1 MQLAT
6 GTITLVGLL
15 SSYYMHLIEA
25 YRGQQNIDFWLLTVL
40 RQGISLQDRYMGNM
54 QKYAEYTK
62 ELKRYVHTSFVEFI
76 AMETTEFFP

>member
-25 YRGQQNIDFWLLTVL
+25 YRGHQNIDFWLLTVL
-40 RQGISLQDRYMGNM
+40 RQGISLQDRYTGNM
-54 QKYAEYTK
+54 
-62 ELKRYVHTSFVEFI
+62 
-76 AMETTEFFP
+76 